1 MGILEGLKK
10 IDRLIAEVEPVEIL
24 LLGKT
29 PSKKNRYTPRKGGK
43 GFFKNKDLQ
52 MELDRLAV
60 QIPPEARDLRL
71 KHPAID
77 FYFTYTVA
85 NFDRDNAVV
94 TLMDI
99 LTGYAVLDGSDNIAH
114 CNGTI
119 TIHPAVRG
127 EQDGVRIVLTPSAT
141 LDKPR

>member
-1 MGILEGLKK
+1 MGILEDLKK

-24 LLGKT
+24 LLGKV

-43 GFFKNKDLQ
+43 GFFKNKNLQ
-52 MELDRLAV
+52 MELDRLAI
-60 QIPPEARDLRL
+60 QIPAEARDLRL
-71 KHPAID
+71 RHPAID
-77 FYFTYTVA
+77 FYFTYTIA

-127 EQDGVRIVLTPSAT
+127 EQDSVRIVLTPSAT
-141 LDKPR
+141 LDNR